1 MFQILMVG
9 DIQLCYYH
17 KFNQVIYREWMNF
30 IACKLYFNVGS
41 RGGDQVSSYIAGN
54 KRTLT
59 TPSAR
64 ESTAQREL
72 RTFI

>member
-1 MFQILMVG
+1 MFHILMVG

-41 RGGDQVSSYIAGN
+41 GGDQVSYYIAGK
-54 KRTLT
+54 KRKLT

-64 ESTAQREL
+64 ESMAQWAL